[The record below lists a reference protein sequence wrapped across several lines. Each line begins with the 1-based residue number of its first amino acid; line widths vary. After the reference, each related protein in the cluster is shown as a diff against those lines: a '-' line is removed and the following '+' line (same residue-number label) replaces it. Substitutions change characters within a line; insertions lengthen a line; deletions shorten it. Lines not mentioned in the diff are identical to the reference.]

1 MLEVF
6 TTHDTFQTA
15 NIKLYN
21 KMVIAS
27 VWETFVLELVPR
39 RSFSLASLGNSA
51 EGTRPLQYFPIQ
63 MQ

>member
-6 TTHDTFQTA
+6 TIHDTFQTA

-27 VWETFVLELVPR
+27 VWETFVLGLVPSTEFFPR
-39 RSFSLASLGNSA
+39 KLG
-51 EGTRPLQYFPIQ
+51 
-63 MQ
+63 